1 MNNFFDERK
10 KKEFKSITN
19 EINKKDRPKKKIV
32 KKRRANASNSKEA
45 KTNTKMYKRKFY
57 KQ

>member
-1 MNNFFDERK
+1 MRGK
-10 KKEFKSITN
+10 KTEFKSITN
-19 EINKKDRPKKKIV
+19 EINKKKDRPKKKIV